1 MNNWDENYWQ
11 ERWEEGQTGWDI
23 GYASPALTE
32 YAKGFDNKNLRIL
45 IPGCG
50 NAYEAE
56 ELYKAGYKNT
66 FVVDLAHAAFES
78 FKERC
83 PAFPDE
89 NMILGNFFD
98 LNDHYDLILEQ
109 TFFCALDPS
118 LRHAYAKKMH
128 ELLVPGGTLAGVLF
142 DDLLFT
148 DHPPFGGTK
157 NEYLT
162 YFEDLFEIKTF
173 ETARNSIEPRKGR
186 ELFIELK
193 KPVHFD

>member
-32 YAKGFDNKNLRIL
+32 FAKSYDDKNIRIL

-50 NAYEAE
+50 NGYEAE

-66 FVVDLAHAAFES
+66 FVVDLAHGAFES
-78 FKERC
+78 FKKR
-83 PAFPDE
+83 FPGFPE
-89 NMILGNFFD
+89 SQMILGDFFALD
-98 LNDHYDLILEQ
+98 GTYDLILEQ

-118 LRHAYAKKMH
+118 LRSAYAKKMS
-128 ELLVPGGTLAGVLF
+128 ELLEPDGTLAGVLF
-142 DDLLFT
+142 DDILFT
-148 DHPPFGGTK
+148 EHPPFGGTK
-157 NEYLT
+157 EEYLT

-186 ELFIELK
+186 EFFIELK
-193 KPVHFD
+193 KPS